1 MHATVGF
8 ELRCNISISNSAHSW
23 ISVLFGIALKKVYFL
38 EIHCSHVGPDTQMP
52 HLQTVFFIKSIAVHL
67 LCFEFSSLYFMRVSS
82 TTKSE
87 FNRW

>member
-8 ELRCNISISNSAHSW
+8 EFRCNISISNSAHSW

-67 LCFEFSSLYFMRVSS
+67 LCFEFSSLYFS
-82 TTKSE
+82 K
-87 FNRW
+87 